1 MRMVLALPFA
11 LYSNEQKRGAEPLA
25 FDEMITGDES
35 PRPPYEKY
43 FEWYNSQD
51 RAHLIAKSRD
61 AENIFRKTG
70 ITFAVY
76 GHAIS
81 EISDKHQRF
90 AFDGNG
96 R

>member
-1 MRMVLALPFA
+1 M
-11 LYSNEQKRGAEPLA
+11 A

-35 PRPPYEKY
+35 PRPPYDKY

-76 GHAIS
+76 GHARANHPRRCCLPS
-81 EISDKHQRF
+81 RQCDEAQRRI
-90 AFDGNG
+90 AP
-96 R
+96 